1 MSGLPRFL
9 RVGREGEIKVT
20 GFFCLERGMDGAQW
34 RASCKCGGAL
44 LAKGCVHCD
53 PSDAQLLSLPSTHV
67 STSALPCAA
76 WKGNRFREVKPFVLG
91 HTACVKETEQANKP
105 VRSVGWGR

>member
-1 MSGLPRFL
+1 MSGLQRFL

-76 WKGNRFREVKPFVLG
+76 WKGNRFREVQVPQSNPAVS
-91 HTACVKETEQANKP
+91 ET
-105 VRSVGWGR
+105 